1 MSHKDNVGL
10 FIFNYLTTVYGPF
23 VILRQLDIN
32 LESGRWS
39 NLYTQDTRIRII
51 DLLVHTLGNNTHDQ
65 QQTP

>member
-1 MSHKDNVGL
+1 MSPKDSVGL
-10 FIFNYLTTVYGPF
+10 FMFNYLTTVYGPF